1 MSTPEHRLYT
11 VQVMTE
17 CLCYATSPEE
27 AEELAIDQYLKDTPE
42 WTTRALLSRVDSATP
57 NHDARYNTLGWYDH
71 SAVYTTAD
79 IDDTL
84 TVSQAVALD
93 RETAERPV
101 LIPPPGHLFVARCF
115 TVSGQPVEIE
125 LAAINIFEAV
135 HEAVKYPGIRNVASV
150 VSVPT

>member
-17 CLCYATSPEE
+17 CLCYATSPED
-27 AEELAIDQYLKDTPE
+27 AEELAIDQYLKETPE
-42 WTTRALLSRVDSATP
+42 WTTRALFSRIDSATP
-57 NHDARYNTLGWYDH
+57 NHEARYNTLGWYDH

-84 TVSQAVALD
+84 TVAQAVALD
-93 RETAERPV
+93 RETTERPA
-101 LIPPPGHLFVARCF
+101 LLPPAGHLYRARCY
-115 TVSGQPVEIE
+115 TESGLPVEIE
-125 LAAINIFEAV
+125 LPAINIFEAV
-135 HEAVKYPGIRNVASV
+135 QEAVKYPGIRNVASV